1 MKKLLLVGAVAL
13 FGAMNAQT
21 KFGVK
26 AGYTNSQ
33 FSSDESMEFEDV
45 KMDKKGKSGFFVG
58 GFVEH
63 MLSEKFALQGELT
76 YAALGGKYE
85 GKFNDSGYY
94 ATLVTDFKVNQ
105 IIIPISAKYYVIPNL
120 AIYGGPNVGFTV
132 SNEFEAKLKDSNL
145 PSEAISEAN
154 SSLSEYN
161 SEASKEFDK
170 SLQKTTF
177 GIQLGAEYNVYKGL
191 LVDARY
197 NIGLTDLDK
206 GSESNIKMHY
216 FQIGL
221 GYKF

>member
-1 MKKLLLVGAVAL
+1 MKKLVLVGAVAL
-13 FGAMNAQT
+13 FGAVNAQT
-21 KFGVK
+21 TFGVK

-33 FSSDESMEFEDV
+33 FSSDEDMEFEDV

-63 MLSEKFALQGELT
+63 LFSEKFALQGELN

-85 GKFNDSGYY
+85 GKFNEAGYY

-105 IIIPISAKYYVIPNL
+105 IIIPISAKYFVIPNL
-120 AIYGGPNVGFTV
+120 AVYGGPNVGFV
-132 SNEFEAKLKDSNL
+132 ISNDFEAKFKDSNL
-145 PSEAISEAN
+145 PNEAINEAN
-154 SSLSEYN
+154 NYLAQYN

-170 SLQKTTF
+170 GLQKTTF
-177 GIQLGAEYNVYKGL
+177 GIQLGAEYNLYRGL
-191 LVDARY
+191 LLDARY

-206 GSESNIKMHY
+206 ESEGTVKMHF